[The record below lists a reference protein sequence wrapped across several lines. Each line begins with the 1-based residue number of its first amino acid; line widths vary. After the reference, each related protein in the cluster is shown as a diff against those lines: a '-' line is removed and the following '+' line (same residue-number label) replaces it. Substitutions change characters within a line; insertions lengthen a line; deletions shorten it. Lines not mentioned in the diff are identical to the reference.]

1 MEHTGAITFRPTR
14 SFMVT
19 RPSTGC
25 FEPVFRAFVKEE
37 IGVIVRFVSS
47 EGKGFRLAHAESDR
61 IEIGSVGNRWV
72 LAPQDR
78 ALVNELRTFWTVGL
92 HILRNNGRHTA
103 RVERQIFV
111 NGGPVC
117 VIYVSLVV
125 WFDLFIGWIDKM
137 CLASWHNIMVQ
148 RAV

>member
-1 MEHTGAITFRPTR
+1 MI
-14 SFMVT
+14 
-19 RPSTGC
+19 
-25 FEPVFRAFVKEE
+25 
-37 IGVIVRFVSS
+37 IGFVSS

-61 IEIGSVGNRWV
+61 VEIGSVGNRWV

>member
-1 MEHTGAITFRPTR
+1 MEHTGAITFRPAR

-25 FEPVFRAFVKEE
+25 FEPVFRSFVKEE
-37 IGVIVRFVSS
+37 IGVIISFVSS
-47 EGKGFRLAHAESDR
+47 EGKGFRLAQAESDR

-78 ALVNELRTFWTVGL
+78 ALVNELRTPLWTVGL

-103 RVERQIFV
+103 RIERQIFV
-111 NGGPVC
+111 NGGPMGI
-117 VIYVSLVV
+117 IYVSVVV
-125 WFDLFIGWIDKM
+125 WSDLFVHVKGGFIKCVSIV
-137 CLASWHNIMVQ
+137 A
-148 RAV
+148 

>member
-1 MEHTGAITFRPTR
+1 MEHTGAITFRPAR

-25 FEPVFRAFVKEE
+25 FEPVFRSFVKEE
-37 IGVIVRFVSS
+37 IGVVVSFVSS
-47 EGKGFRLAHAESDR
+47 EGKCFRLAHAESDR
-61 IEIGSVGNRWV
+61 VEIGSVGNRWV

-103 RVERQIFV
+103 RIERQVFV
-111 NGGPVC
+111 NGGPMGI
-117 VIYVSLVV
+117 IYVSVVV
-125 WFDLFIGWIDKM
+125 WFDLFVKGGFTK
-137 CLASWHNIMVQ
+137 
-148 RAV
+148 